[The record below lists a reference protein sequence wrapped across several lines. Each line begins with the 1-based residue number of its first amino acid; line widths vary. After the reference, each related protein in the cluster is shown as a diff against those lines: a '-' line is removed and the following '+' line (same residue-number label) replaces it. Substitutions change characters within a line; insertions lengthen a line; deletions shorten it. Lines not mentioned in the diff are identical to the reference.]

1 MKTENIE
8 PEVWETLEVG
18 IVGMTCDNCAGR
30 VEKALRGISGVNEVR
45 VDRQAAL
52 ARVTFDPR
60 KTTLPALHDAVRQ
73 SGYQPTIQ
81 LPE

>member
-1 MKTENIE
+1 MKTESIE
-8 PEVWETLEVG
+8 PEVFETREIGVA
-18 IVGMTCDNCAGR
+18 GMTCDNCAGR
-30 VEKALRGISGVNEVR
+30 VEKALRGVNGVNEVR

-52 ARVTFDPR
+52 ARVTFDSN
-60 KTTLPALHDAVRQ
+60 KTALPALHDAVRQ